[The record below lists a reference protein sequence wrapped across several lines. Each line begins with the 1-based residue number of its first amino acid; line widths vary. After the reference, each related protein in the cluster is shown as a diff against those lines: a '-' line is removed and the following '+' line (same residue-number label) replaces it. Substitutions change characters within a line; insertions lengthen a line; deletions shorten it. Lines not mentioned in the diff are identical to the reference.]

1 MASQTVSTTYQLGSY
16 VRSIRE
22 AQGYTRRELARAAG
36 ISERLLASFEL
47 GAAPGIGLEKV
58 LMVLGV
64 LGLSLH
70 VGAFEDS
77 SPAADGP
84 LNSASCD
91 TAPSAMARTPEAI
104 EPPAIGIDSLHTA
117 YDKLTRSVIASM
129 GHPSI
134 QLQL

>member
-22 AQGYTRRELARAAG
+22 AHGYTRRELARDAG

-58 LMVLGV
+58 LMVLDV

-77 SPAADGP
+77 SPADGP
-84 LNSASCD
+84 RDSTSYRAK
-91 TAPSAMARTPEAI
+91 PPAMARAPEAI
-104 EPPAIGIDSLHTA
+104 EPPAIDIDGLRNA
-117 YDKLTRSVIASM
+117 YDKLTCGVIASM

-134 QLQL
+134 QIQL